1 MLLAAA
7 LFSSM
12 EIALKMTGASYQ
24 PLQLNALRFLI
35 GGMILLPLAHR
46 QNRGLPRRLPL
57 WEYAFYGLTGF
68 ICIVLSMT
76 VYLLSIR
83 YTDASTVAV
92 IFSCN
97 AFFAVLFSAAF
108 LRQPVSRPTALGLV
122 IAFAGLFI
130 LMDPLHMGGDAA
142 GILLAIGSAVLFALY
157 AVLVKLGQGKS
168 AYHGLIPT
176 AYTFLLGT
184 AELLVLM
191 GLTHT
196 APVAAFLTQIG
207 LDAFVRVPFFAGI
220 SLAGLPLLLYIS
232 IFVTGLGFAAYGLA
246 IEYGSVTVASIAFL
260 IKPVLAPILCYVILS
275 EGQSLSAILGILIV
289 AVGSLVITLES
300 FKAGRSAIRGRA
312 SLPERGAVGN
322 KPIVF

>member
-1 MLLAAA
+1 MKKGIFYMLLAAL

-12 EIALKMTGASYQ
+12 EIALKMTGTSYQ

-35 GGMILLPLAHR
+35 GGLILLPLAHR
-46 QNRGLPRRLPL
+46 QNRDLPRCLPL

-68 ICIVLSMT
+68 VCIVLSMT

-108 LRQPVSRPTALGLV
+108 LRQPVSRATSLGLA
-122 IAFAGLFI
+122 IAFTGLFI
-130 LMDPLHMGGDAA
+130 LMDPLHMGGDAL
-142 GILLAIGSAVLFALY
+142 GIFLAIGSAILFAIY

-191 GLTHT
+191 GLTHL
-196 APVAAFLTQIG
+196 APVGDFLTG
-207 LDAFVRVPFFAGI
+207 LGLEAFVKVPFFAGI

-246 IEYGSVTVASIAFL
+246 IEHGSVTVASIAFL
-260 IKPVLAPILCYVILS
+260 IKPVLAPVLCYFILGEE
-275 EGQSLSAILGILIV
+275 EGLLAILGIIIV

-300 FKAGRSAIRGRA
+300 FRAGRSATRRT
-312 SLPERGAVGN
+312 SLAREKALD
-322 KPIVF
+322 